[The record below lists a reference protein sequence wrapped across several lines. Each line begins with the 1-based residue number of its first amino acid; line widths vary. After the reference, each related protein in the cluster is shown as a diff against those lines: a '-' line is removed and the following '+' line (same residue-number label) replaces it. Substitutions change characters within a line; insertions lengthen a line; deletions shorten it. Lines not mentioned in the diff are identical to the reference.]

1 MKVISFLYL
10 DKFRLM
16 IEILT
21 HLQLVLFAAI
31 NAVLRSTLNIMLYSL
46 LFRTFNK
53 WFGFPIIVSFFCS
66 MYFISEIVSYIKRL
80 WLKNRINNK
89 SRDEIIVLN
98 ELSWESPQTR
108 LVKINNLKFYLKF
121 YRK

>member
-1 MKVISFLYL
+1 
-10 DKFRLM
+10 M
-16 IEILT
+16 IEILI
-21 HLQLVLFAAI
+21 HLQQVLFAAI

-53 WFGFPIIVSFFCS
+53 WFGFHIIISFFCS
-66 MYFISEIVSYIKRL
+66 MYCIPKIVNYIKRL
-80 WLKNRINNK
+80 WFMNRIKNK

-108 LVKINNLKFYLKF
+108 LVKINNLKFDLKF

>member
-1 MKVISFLYL
+1 
-10 DKFRLM
+10 M